1 MGESVGVRYDGDPL
15 GSRLL
20 RDDQLL
26 VGQLRWRVQIVL
38 TVALLLANAIGV
50 VVVASLSL
58 FVIPGPSVF
67 HGGSAVITYVALP
80 IYIVCALVVGTVV
93 GTRVALRD
101 LGWFAADR
109 LPTATEAEA
118 AFGVPRRLVALQLA
132 LWALGVVVFTVLYGL
147 AATTNLPRV
156 AFPVAF
162 GGIVVCAN
170 SFLLSELALRPVLAR
185 ALSVQSPNRRAG
197 VKGRTLLAWGLG
209 SAVPVIGL
217 MTVAVFALTRG
228 DITVTRLSAT
238 VLALGGVILAFGFL
252 LMELS
257 SRAIV
262 APIRAVRAAF
272 GAIAAGDLSVEV
284 AVDDGTELGELQS
297 GFNDMAAGLRE
308 REQIRELFGRHVGYA
323 VAAAAMDSRPEL
335 GGEERHVAVLFV
347 DIVGSTTMA
356 ENRPAAEV
364 VDLLNRF
371 FEVVVEVVEHNGG
384 LINKFIGDAALAV
397 FGAPTPLDDAAGSA
411 LRAAR
416 EVVERLDA
424 EVPDCAVGA
433 AVASGTTVAGN
444 IGARRRFEYTVI
456 GDPVNEA
463 ARLSDIAK
471 ADGGLVASE
480 AAVNDAGAEEQAHW
494 TYSREEQLRGRTT
507 VTRIHRP
514 RENVTS

>member
-1 MGESVGVRYDGDPL
+1 MRYDGEPL

-20 RDDQLL
+20 GDSQALA
-26 VGQLRWRVQIVL
+26 GQLRWRVQIVL
-38 TVALLLANAIGV
+38 TVALLLANAIGI

-67 HGGSAVITYVALP
+67 HGGSAIITYVALP
-80 IYIVCALVVGTVV
+80 VYILGALLAGTVA
-93 GTRVALRD
+93 GTRLALRD
-101 LGWFAADR
+101 LAWFPEDR
-109 LPTATEAEA
+109 VPTSAEAEA
-118 AFGVPRRLVALQLA
+118 AFGVPRRLVALQVGLWGLA
-132 LWALGVVVFTVLYGL
+132 VVLFTVLYGI
-147 AATTNLPRV
+147 AAPANLPRV

-170 SFLLSELALRPVLAR
+170 SLLLSELALRPVLAR
-185 ALSVQSPNRRAG
+185 ALSVQSPTRRAG

-217 MTVAVFALTRG
+217 MTVAVFALTRP
-228 DITVTRLSAT
+228 DITVTRLATT
-238 VLALGGVILAFGFL
+238 VLVLGGLTLMFGFL
-252 LMELS
+252 LMELT

-262 APIRAVRAAF
+262 SPIRAVRAAF
-272 GAIAAGDLSVEV
+272 GAISEGDLTVEV

-308 REQIRELFGRHVGYA
+308 REQIRELFGRHVGHA
-323 VAAAAMDSRPEL
+323 VAAAAMDSQPEL

-356 ENRPAAEV
+356 ESRPPAEV

-371 FEVVVEVVEHNGG
+371 FEVVVEVVEQNGG

-416 EVVERLDA
+416 ELVERLDT

-433 AVASGTTVAGN
+433 AVAAGTTVAGN

-471 ADGGLVASE
+471 TEGGLVASE
-480 AAVNDAGAEEQAHW
+480 AAVDDAGAEERAQW
-494 TYSREEQLRGRTT
+494 TYSRDEQLRGRTT
-507 VTRIHRP
+507 VTRLHRP
-514 RENVTS
+514 RQKATSRQNR

>member
-1 MGESVGVRYDGDPL
+1 VRADGDPT

-20 RDDQLL
+20 FGDVQG

-38 TVALLLANAIGV
+38 TGAVLLANAIGV

-67 HGGSAVITYVALP
+67 HGGSAIITYVGVP
-80 IYIVCALVVGTVV
+80 VYVVGALIVGAVV

-101 LGWFAADR
+101 LGWFTEDR
-109 LPTATEAEA
+109 PPSAREAEA
-118 AFGVPRRLVALQLA
+118 AFGVPRRLVALQIG
-132 LWALGVVVFTVLYGL
+132 LWSLGVVLFTVLYGI
-147 AATTNLPRV
+147 AAPANLPRV

-185 ALSVQSPNRRAG
+185 ALSVHAPSRRAG
-197 VKGRTLLAWGLG
+197 VKARTLLAWGLG
-209 SAVPVIGL
+209 SSVPVVGL
-217 MTVAVFALTRG
+217 MTVAVFALTRRN
-228 DITVTRLSAT
+228 ITVDRLSAT
-238 VLALGGVILAFGFL
+238 VLAIGGLTLVFGFL
-252 LMELS
+252 LMELT

-262 APIRAVRAAF
+262 APIRAVRAAL
-272 GAIAAGDLSVEV
+272 GAIAEGDLNVEV

-323 VAAAAMDSRPEL
+323 VAAAAMDRQPEL

-347 DIVGSTTMA
+347 DIVGSTAMA
-356 ENRPAAEV
+356 ESRPPAEV

-371 FEVVVEVVEHNGG
+371 FDVVVEVVEQNGG

-397 FGAPTPLDDAAGSA
+397 FGAPTPVDDASGCA

-416 EVVERLDA
+416 QLLHRLET
-424 EVPDCAVGA
+424 EVPDCEIGA
-433 AVASGTTVAGN
+433 AVAAGTAVAGN
-444 IGARRRFEYTVI
+444 IGARKRFEYTVI

-463 ARLSDIAK
+463 ARLSDLAKTEGRLIAS
-471 ADGGLVASE
+471 DT
-480 AAVNDAGAEEQAHW
+480 AVNDAGADEQAHW
-494 TYSREEQLRGRTT
+494 AYVRDEQLRGRTT
-507 VTRIHRP
+507 VTRIYRP
-514 RENVTS
+514 REDS